1 MAIARKKQAS
11 GSATES
17 GGPGPGGNWIDKIEQ
32 VGDLGKGYMLLKL
45 TTPRKGATYS
55 SGPHALAETGAATTM
70 PPSVKR
76 FTPGQLEKLI
86 TSFSADLGIAPTV
99 GVVRASPPAPKGNRT
114 PGENDQFMYD
124 LRAQEVA
131 NRTRDFDEGLLLTS
145 TVLAV
150 RLQMTTQALGKAVQS
165 KRMFTLDGPS
175 GRKVYPAF
183 FADPRCNR
191 EHIERVCQALGD
203 WPGPSKWEFF
213 TSPRE
218 SLNGL
223 TPIEAL
229 VRGELD
235 QVLRAAAAFQ
245 ER

>member
-1 MAIARKKQAS
+1 MAIATKKQAS

-17 GGPGPGGNWIDKIEQ
+17 GGPGLGGNWIDKIEQ

-86 TSFSADLGIAPTV
+86 KSFSADLGIAPTV

-131 NRTRDFDEGLLLTS
+131 NRTRDFDEGL
-145 TVLAV
+145 
-150 RLQMTTQALGKAVQS
+150 
-165 KRMFTLDGPS
+165 
-175 GRKVYPAF
+175 
-183 FADPRCNR
+183 PRC
-191 EHIERVCQALGD
+191 
-203 WPGPSKWEFF
+203 WPYGCK
-213 TSPRE
+213 
-218 SLNGL
+218 
-223 TPIEAL
+223 
-229 VRGELD
+229 
-235 QVLRAAAAFQ
+235 
-245 ER
+245 